1 MPQSFETTSTCRLAP
16 SRFYQQ
22 TSAAAEESELE
33 KHQGLLWLPAVF
45 VETQLA

>member
-1 MPQSFETTSTCRLAP
+1 MRFFEVTSTRRFSL

-22 TSAAAEESELE
+22 TSAAVVESELE
-33 KHQGLLWLPAVF
+33 NHQGLLWLPAVS